1 MAILSVSQLNRYVGF
16 KLKEDHALNGILVRG
31 ELSNFTNHIRS
42 GHFYFT
48 LKDAESSVKAVM
60 FRNLAQRVR
69 FVPKDGMN
77 VIVAATASLFERD
90 GAFQLYVTDM
100 QPDGAGAQYQA
111 LSLLKQ
117 KLTALGIFA
126 QEAKRP
132 IPAWPQKIGVVT
144 SGTGAALQD
153 VKNVIGRRYP
163 LATLA
168 VFPAQ
173 VQGEGAAASI
183 CHAIESAQAQNCDV
197 LIVGRGGGSAED
209 LQAFNQESVVMAVYH
224 CTVPIISAVGHETD
238 YTLTDYAAD
247 LRAPTPSAAAELAV
261 PDCAQLMQQ
270 VLQMQHRLHTAMQ
283 VLWERHQQAYLRL
296 MHRLQQ
302 ASPHQ
307 KTVHAAEQ
315 LHQNQLR
322 LHRAMQQLL
331 QNQQMRLQTLCTKL
345 HALSPLQV
353 LARGYALV
361 YQQEQ
366 VVESIDQIQPGDHLV
381 IQLQDGTIPVQALE
395 KGEHHD
401 I

>member
-100 QPDGAGAQYQA
+100 QPDGAQYQA

-153 VKNVIGRRYP
+153 VRNVIGRRYP

-270 VLQMQHRLHTAMQ
+270 VLQMQHRLQTAMQ

-353 LARGYALV
+353 LARVYALV
-361 YQQEQ
+361 YQQEK

>member
-153 VKNVIGRRYP
+153 VRNVIGRRYP

-209 LQAFNQESVVMAVYH
+209 LQAFNQMAKT
-224 CTVPIISAVGHETD
+224 TV
-238 YTLTDYAAD
+238 
-247 LRAPTPSAAAELAV
+247 
-261 PDCAQLMQQ
+261 
-270 VLQMQHRLHTAMQ
+270 
-283 VLWERHQQAYLRL
+283 
-296 MHRLQQ
+296 
-302 ASPHQ
+302 
-307 KTVHAAEQ
+307 
-315 LHQNQLR
+315 
-322 LHRAMQQLL
+322 
-331 QNQQMRLQTLCTKL
+331 
-345 HALSPLQV
+345 
-353 LARGYALV
+353 
-361 YQQEQ
+361 
-366 VVESIDQIQPGDHLV
+366 
-381 IQLQDGTIPVQALE
+381 
-395 KGEHHD
+395 
-401 I
+401 

>member
-247 LRAPTPSAAAELAV
+247 LRAPTPSV

-270 VLQMQHRLHTAMQ
+270 VLQMQHRLQTAMQ